1 MTTLLSFF
9 DPYSY
14 LNVSD
19 KSHVIIWYISPTVTL
34 LTGVI
39 AHATCGFKVQLSSE
53 RQLALYT
60 SLKAG

>member
-14 LNVSD
+14 LNVM

-39 AHATCGFKVQLSSE
+39 VHATCGFKVQLSSE